1 VGQSATGLIVDLSA
15 PRRAAVILA
24 PRMDP
29 FGITSSPLDVA
40 ALVALVSSPDAGAV
54 ATFVG
59 TSRRTS
65 SNAANVEKPVET
77 LWYEAYEPMAV
88 KGLRAIGDDAA
99 RRFEV
104 TRVAAWHRVGE
115 VAIGEAS
122 VAIAVSAPHRAA
134 AFDACRFVIEEIK
147 RSLPVWKRER
157 FRDGEEWV
165 EGHTPTT

>member
-1 VGQSATGLIVDLSA
+1 MHA
-15 PRRAAVILA
+15 
-24 PRMDP
+24 
-29 FGITSSPLDVA
+29 FGITASPLDLG

-65 SNAANVEKPVET
+65 SNAARVEKPVET

-88 KGLRAIGDDAA
+88 KRLAEIGAEAA

-122 VAIAVSAPHRAA
+122 IAIAVSAPHRAA
-134 AFDACRFVIEEIK
+134 AFDACRFVIEEVK

-165 EGHTPTT
+165 EGHAGTA

>member
-1 VGQSATGLIVDLSA
+1 LTPPRPRDLC
-15 PRRAAVILA
+15 RRDVAEVILVA
-24 PRMDP
+24 PMQP
-29 FGITSSPLDVA
+29 FGVTPQPLDLA
-40 ALVALVSSPDAGAV
+40 TLVALVSSPDAGAV

-65 SNAANVEKPVET
+65 SNAARVEKPVET
-77 LWYEAYEPMAV
+77 LWYEAYGSMAQ
-88 KGLRAIGDDAA
+88 KRLAEIGAEAA

-115 VAIGEAS
+115 VPVGDAS

-157 FRDGEEWV
+157 FADGEEWV
-165 EGHTPTT
+165 AGCCDHSQ

>member
-1 VGQSATGLIVDLSA
+1 
-15 PRRAAVILA
+15 
-24 PRMDP
+24 MHP
-29 FGITSSPLDVA
+29 FGLTASPLDPAALA
-40 ALVALVSSPDAGAV
+40 ALVSDPAAGAI

-59 TSRRTS
+59 TSRQSS

-77 LWYEAYEPMAV
+77 LWYEAYGPMAE
-88 KGLRAIGDDAA
+88 KRLREIGDEAA

-104 TRVAAWHRVGE
+104 TRVAAWHRTGE
-115 VAIGEAS
+115 VRIGEAS

-157 FRDGEEWV
+157 FADGEEWV
-165 EGHTPTT
+165 EGTHAD

>member
-1 VGQSATGLIVDLSA
+1 MQ
-15 PRRAAVILA
+15 
-24 PRMDP
+24 P
-29 FGITSSPLDVA
+29 FGLTSSRLDPDA
-40 ALVALVSSPDAGAV
+40 LARLVASPDAGAV

-65 SNAANVEKPVET
+65 SNAARIEKSVET
-77 LWYEAYEPMAV
+77 LWYEAYEPMAE
-88 KGLRAIGDDAA
+88 KKLAAIGEETA

-115 VAIGEAS
+115 VPVGEAS

-157 FRDGEEWV
+157 FADGEEWV
-165 EGHTPTT
+165 AGCSHPA